1 MVKKV
6 ALLFFCI
13 LVFGCTNKSEKIIKS
28 NEGKKIIIKNHD
40 LPVEL
45 QEINIR
51 INKRLPEISFTVL
64 GTYSDSIYFMDIYNN
79 DSTLVG
85 KYSILPVLLSTE
97 KIKEYEYWA
106 FGSSCTI
113 GLLNPKIIRYKN
125 YVFSPS
131 CGFNNQSDKELMT
144 KFYLSLEDLQ

>member
-106 FGSSCTI
+106 FRSSCTI